1 MSTHDKIVE
10 AFEAYCEENER
21 FEEKGFKAGAV
32 RTRKALSDLM
42 KLAKERRAE
51 ISEEVEE
58 RSHKY

>member
-10 AFEAYCEENER
+10 AFEIYCEENER

-58 RSHKY
+58 KSHKY